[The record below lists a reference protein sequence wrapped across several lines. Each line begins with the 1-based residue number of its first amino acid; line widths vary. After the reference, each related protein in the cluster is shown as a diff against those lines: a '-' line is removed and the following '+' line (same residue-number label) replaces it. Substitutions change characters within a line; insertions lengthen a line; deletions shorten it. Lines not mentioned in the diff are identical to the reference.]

1 MYFWDDGVACW
12 KKNVDSVYLSSKLL
26 NPLQNVYIIGENYS
40 QYQAWCEGA
49 LMTSESCISMLTNTL
64 FITKKTKTFKHT
76 RKLGGKKSERNKKMF
91 TLSEVQKH
99 NTKKDAWT
107 IIDNK
112 VYNIS
117 SWIPKHPGGEIIM
130 QALGKD
136 ATQLFLNNNHPSYVR
151 KTILPKYY
159 IGNLKK

>member
-1 MYFWDDGVACW
+1 
-12 KKNVDSVYLSSKLL
+12 VDSDNLSSKLL
-26 NPLQNVYIIGENYS
+26 NPLPNVFIIGENYS
-40 QYQAWCEGA
+40 KYQAWCEGA
-49 LMTSESCISMLTNTL
+49 LMTSESCISKLTNTL
-64 FITKKTKTFKHT
+64 LTTLKIKTLKYT
-76 RKLGGKKSERNKKMF
+76 RKVGGKKSTHNKKMF
-91 TLSEVQKH
+91 TLDEVQKH

-107 IIDNK
+107 IIENK

-136 ATQLFLNNNHPSYVR
+136 ATQLFLNNTHPSYVR